1 MDITKL
7 IEKTLCENKLTAKDI
22 RNNQPFRVGDTLIDD
37 DGTIHK
43 ILDIYIR
50 YSTLGDPNSRVK
62 FEWENT
68 QGQKGT
74 ATESAK
80 NYLSTYFSV
89 KK

>member
-22 RNNQPFRVGDTLIDD
+22 RNYKSFRVGDILIDD
-37 DGTIHK
+37 DGTTHR

-50 YSTLGDPNSRVK
+50 MSSLDAPSSYVK
-62 FEWENT
+62 FEWENA
-68 QGQKGT
+68 QGEKDT
-74 ATESAK
+74 ATESVK
-80 NYLSTYFSV
+80 NYLTTYFSV